1 MNYRNH
7 FTNRA
12 IKAVEFAQ
20 YVAQDLQQDY
30 IGTEHLL
37 LGLLHERNG
46 VAAQAMNAMGLTFE
60 KVMDVV
66 NTMDSQEAEYPSDNP
81 YYTPR
86 AKRVMEGAMEESQTL
101 GHTYIGTEHILL
113 SLLSETEG
121 AAIEALTRL
130 GIDPDALQ
138 DEVLEHIDLP
148 HPADDGPQV
157 EKGSGRTR
165 SRRDSGAPLL
175 KKFGRDLN
183 RMAEESQMD
192 PVIGREKEIQRVIQ
206 ILSRRT
212 KNNPI
217 LLGEPG
223 VGKTAIAEGLSQ
235 RIVDGDVPYMLQ
247 EKKVVSL
254 SIASLVAG
262 AKYRGEFEERLKGV
276 IEEIRQLGNVIL
288 FIDEMHTLVGAGA
301 AEGALD
307 AANILKPALSRGE
320 IQIIGATTLDEYK
333 KHLEKDAALSRRF
346 QTVMVEEPNIDDAV
360 RILKGLRSKYEEF
373 HRAKIED
380 AAIEA
385 AVHLSHRYI
394 SDRFLP
400 DKAID
405 LMDEAASKVRMA
417 KVAPTSRVHSIR
429 EQLDKLHTEKEA
441 AIASQDYEQAAKLRD
456 EMQAVKK
463 SLDEE
468 RRNWE
473 KKEHNRITVTADD
486 IADIVAQ
493 WTGVPV
499 RQIAAKESERLMNME
514 KILARRV
521 IGQED
526 AVRAV
531 SKAIRRARAG
541 LKDPKRPVGSFLFL
555 GPTGVGK
562 TELARALAEALF
574 GSEDAIIRFDMSEYM
589 EKYSVS
595 RMVGAPPG
603 YVGYQE
609 GGQLTDA
616 VRRKPYSII
625 LLDEIEKANPDVFNI
640 LLQVL
645 DDGRLTDGQGRT
657 VDFRNTV
664 IIMTSNAGANFLRK
678 QSNAMGFSVKG
689 VLEEEK
695 QEEENGRKRVL
706 AEVKR
711 IFKPEFLNR
720 IDEQLVFHPL
730 GRKELRKIVDILLKD
745 VKKRL
750 IEKDIKMEIS
760 PSAKN
765 KLVEAGTDFKYG
777 ARPLKR
783 ALQKYIEDEIAE
795 RLLGNR
801 FKAGDTICI
810 RKNGDTLD
818 FTKKES
824 KKMPARKVKADAK
837 K

>member
-66 NTMDSQEAEYPSDNP
+66 NNMDSQEAEYPSDNP

-333 KHLEKDAALSRRF
+333 KYLEKDAALSRRF

-818 FTKKES
+818 FIKKES

>member
-235 RIVDGDVPYMLQ
+235 RIVAGDVPYMLQ

-333 KHLEKDAALSRRF
+333 KYLEKDAALSRRF

-373 HRAKIED
+373 HRAEIED
-380 AAIEA
+380 EAIEA

-417 KVAPTSRVHSIR
+417 KVAPCAFDSR
-429 EQLDKLHTEKEA
+429 A
-441 AIASQDYEQAAKLRD
+441 A
-456 EMQAVKK
+456 
-463 SLDEE
+463 
-468 RRNWE
+468 
-473 KKEHNRITVTADD
+473 
-486 IADIVAQ
+486 
-493 WTGVPV
+493 G
-499 RQIAAKESERLMNME
+499 
-514 KILARRV
+514 
-521 IGQED
+521 
-526 AVRAV
+526 
-531 SKAIRRARAG
+531 
-541 LKDPKRPVGSFLFL
+541 
-555 GPTGVGK
+555 
-562 TELARALAEALF
+562 
-574 GSEDAIIRFDMSEYM
+574 
-589 EKYSVS
+589 
-595 RMVGAPPG
+595 
-603 YVGYQE
+603 
-609 GGQLTDA
+609 
-616 VRRKPYSII
+616 
-625 LLDEIEKANPDVFNI
+625 
-640 LLQVL
+640 
-645 DDGRLTDGQGRT
+645 
-657 VDFRNTV
+657 
-664 IIMTSNAGANFLRK
+664 
-678 QSNAMGFSVKG
+678 
-689 VLEEEK
+689 
-695 QEEENGRKRVL
+695 
-706 AEVKR
+706 
-711 IFKPEFLNR
+711 
-720 IDEQLVFHPL
+720 
-730 GRKELRKIVDILLKD
+730 
-745 VKKRL
+745 
-750 IEKDIKMEIS
+750 
-760 PSAKN
+760 
-765 KLVEAGTDFKYG
+765 
-777 ARPLKR
+777 
-783 ALQKYIEDEIAE
+783 
-795 RLLGNR
+795 
-801 FKAGDTICI
+801 
-810 RKNGDTLD
+810 
-818 FTKKES
+818 
-824 KKMPARKVKADAK
+824 
-837 K
+837 